1 MALSMEEQRI
11 LAGIEQELERSEPA
25 LAAYLSAFGR
35 PGRAGR
41 AALCSSRPR
50 ASRPPPLLRSARGRL
65 HSPRVL
71 VLASLAALILLTV
84 IPVLVYTLVSLHAV
98 PNGHPAGRSAVPAQQ
113 YRAPLPHPVTNVPR

>member
-11 LAGIEQELERSEPA
+11 LAGIEQELERSEPT

-35 PGRAGR
+35 PGRAAVLR
-41 AALCSSRPR
+41 SSR
-50 ASRPPPLLRSARGRL
+50 ARL

-84 IPVLVYTLVSLHAV
+84 IPVLVYALVSLHAV
-98 PNGHPAGRSAVPAQQ
+98 PKGHPAGRSAVPAQHH
-113 YRAPLPHPVTNVPR
+113 APLPHPMANVPR

>member
-11 LAGIEQELERSEPA
+11 LAGIEQELERSEPT

-35 PGRAGR
+35 PGR

-50 ASRPPPLLRSARGRL
+50 ASRPPLLLRSARGRS

-84 IPVLVYTLVSLHAV
+84 IPVLVYALVSLHAV
-98 PNGHPAGRSAVPAQQ
+98 PKGHPAGRSAVPAQQ
-113 YRAPLPHPVTNVPR
+113 HHAPLPHPMTNVPR